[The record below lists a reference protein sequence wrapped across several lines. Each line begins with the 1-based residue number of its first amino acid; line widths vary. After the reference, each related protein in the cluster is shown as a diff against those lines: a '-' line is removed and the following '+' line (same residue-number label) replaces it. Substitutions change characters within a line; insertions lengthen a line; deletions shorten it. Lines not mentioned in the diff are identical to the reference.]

1 MKPYNEAMLVDFYEL
16 TMANGYFEA
25 GRQDEIVYFDLFFR
39 SIPDRGGYVIFA
51 GLESV
56 VEFIDELHFTDD
68 DIAFLRSKNIFS
80 EGFLTYLKHFKFSGD
95 IYAFQ
100 EGSVMFPNEPIITIK
115 APIIEAQLLETFL
128 LQIVNHQTLI
138 ATKASRIK
146 YAAGKRF
153 VQEMGAR
160 RAHGATS
167 SLLGARAAY
176 IGGVDA
182 TSNVLADQLYGVV
195 ASGTMAHS
203 WVQLF
208 DTEYEAFLHYAN
220 TYPNSSTFLVDTY
233 DTLKSGL
240 PNAIRVIKEVLLP
253 QNATNYAIRIDS
265 GDLAYLSQKAREI
278 LDKEGLTDCKVV
290 VSNALD
296 ERLIRE
302 LLNQGAQIDIFGV
315 GERLIT
321 AKSDPVFG
329 AVYKL
334 VAVEKDNVIVPKI
347 KISENV
353 DKITTP
359 GFKQVYRIYN
369 IQQKAEADLITL
381 RNEEIDSSE
390 PLTIF
395 DPYNTWK
402 TKEFSAYT
410 IVPLQHKIFDQ
421 GTRVYNLPTLEEV
434 RQHAQNELETLWLTS
449 RRFDNPH
456 KYYVDLSQKLWDVKN
471 TLIKQQSK

>member
-1 MKPYNEAMLVDFYEL
+1 MKSYNEAMLVDFYEL

-25 GRQDEIVYFDLFFR
+25 GRKDEIVYFDLFFR

-56 VEFIDELHFTDD
+56 VEFIDELHFTED
-68 DIAFLRSKNIFS
+68 DIAFLRSKKIFS

-434 RQHAQNELETLWLTS
+434 RQHAQNDLETLWLTS